1 MSNYQNVK
9 NFLTQDEMNSLKEI
23 VHKEFNSREVLYDD
37 GYHAYHPDMVNIQPN
52 FGRAV
57 LGGLME
63 FIPQGIIDKATSFA
77 KDHWIHDHRMK
88 MTGVT
93 FMRWAKGYRKDGK
106 NPDLEVHVDYD
117 NELGILLDYQLESSI
132 PWGLAV
138 EDRVYEMED
147 NEMVYFYPTIQYHWR
162 EIKDFGDDDFVDVIF
177 FEYAGLGLSPGK
189 RDSQKEGVAND
200 MRNNL
205 AKEKGVKNV

>member
-1 MSNYQNVK
+1 MSDYQNVK
-9 NFLTQDEMNSLKEI
+9 NFLTESEMKDLKEI
-23 VHKEFNSREVLYDD
+23 IHREFSSREIVKDD
-37 GYHAYHPDMVNIQPN
+37 DYHAYHPDMINIQPH

-57 LGGLME
+57 LGGLMDFVPKE
-63 FIPQGIIDKATSFA
+63 ILDKATRFA
-77 KDHWIHDHRMK
+77 KDHWIHNHEMK

-93 FMRWAKGYRKDGK
+93 FMRWAKSYRKDGK

-117 NELGILLDYQLESSI
+117 NELGILLDYQLDSSI

-138 EDRVYEMED
+138 EDNVYEMED

-177 FEYAGLGLSPGK
+177 FEYAGLGLAPGK
-189 RDSQKEGVAND
+189 RDNQKEGIAND
-200 MRNNL
+200 MRNRL
-205 AKEKGVKNV
+205 AKEKGAKNV